1 MALLTA
7 APELAVP
14 APYEG
19 EPIDVWSAGIVFF
32 ALLVGSEALPH

>member
-1 MALLTA
+1 M
-7 APELAVP
+7 P

-32 ALLVGSEALPH
+32 ALLVGSEYSPGLVPPTYKDC